1 MSNQQKSVQSEETM
15 SYQEKETLVSLIS
28 SVLIFGGYCL
38 YVFQKY
44 QEQIFNT
51 PNDLR
56 FWATAV
62 LILIPVSI
70 VATIIINIVFN
81 IINTI
86 VTKVEEDPSFTDER
100 DKLIQLKAIQI
111 SHWTFVVG
119 FFLAMG
125 SQVIDMPPYVMFIV
139 LVFSGFVSS
148 LAADIAKLY
157 FYRKGF

>member
-1 MSNQQKSVQSEETM
+1 MSYPEKSSQDKELM

-28 SVLIFGGYCL
+28 SVVIFGGYCL

-44 QEQIFNT
+44 QEQIFKT

-56 FWATAV
+56 FWATTI

-70 VATIIINIVFN
+70 VATIIINIAFN
-81 IINTI
+81 VINTI
-86 VTKVEEDPSFTDER
+86 VTKVDEAPSFTDER

-111 SHWTFVVG
+111 SHWMFVLG

-125 SQVIDMPPYVMFIV
+125 SLVIDMPPYVMLIV

-148 LAADIAKLY
+148 LTDDIAKLY
-157 FYRKGF
+157 FYHKGF